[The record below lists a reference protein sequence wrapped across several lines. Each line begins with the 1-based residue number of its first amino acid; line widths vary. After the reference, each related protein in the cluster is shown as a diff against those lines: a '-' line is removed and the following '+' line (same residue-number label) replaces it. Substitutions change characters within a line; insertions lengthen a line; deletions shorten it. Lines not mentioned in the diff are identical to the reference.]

1 MLDVGGNVTTG
12 NALETLTLAMFDLA
26 ATLQHGGRT

>member
-1 MLDVGGNVTTG
+1 MLDVGGNVTAG
-12 NALETLTLAMFDLA
+12 NTLETLTLVVSDLA